1 MDNSNYLNPYIYRVI
16 SDHGLNKPDID
27 VAIQPSYTQAY
38 EDVIIEAYIHAYL
51 ASTFRH
57 LNLIFFEI
65 GANHPVATSASY
77 LLKQRFGLHTVLVE
91 ANPELIPALKQHR
104 PDDTVIHAAVT
115 HQDVKE
121 LPFYLSTD
129 NEISSM
135 NKEFVKAWKEGAIK
149 DTIMVPTVRINDIF
163 DAMKLPENVDII
175 LSIDV
180 EGCDYDILNDID
192 FQRYK
197 PFIIMVEPSEE
208 FAPGITKQMMDL
220 LIGQGYI
227 LYAKTYANLIFT
239 LRE

>member
-38 EDVIIEAYIHAYL
+38 EDVIIEAYIVGYL
-51 ASTFRH
+51 ASHSRQ
-57 LNLIFFEI
+57 LQLIFVEI

-180 EGCDYDILNDID
+180 EGCDYDILKDID

-208 FAPGITKQMMDL
+208 FAPGTIEKMMRL
-220 LIGQGYI
+220 LRGQGYV

>member
-1 MDNSNYLNPYIYRVI
+1 LDNSNYLNPYIYRVI

-104 PDDTVIHAAVT
+104 PDDTIIHAAVT
-115 HQDVKE
+115 YQDVKE

-180 EGCDYDILNDID
+180 EGCDYDILKDIN

-208 FAPGITKQMMDL
+208 FAPGTTKQMMDL

-227 LYAKTYANLIFT
+227 LYAKTFVNLIFT

>member
-38 EDVIIEAYIHAYL
+38 EDVIIEAYIVGYL
-51 ASTFRH
+51 ASHSRQ
-57 LNLIFFEI
+57 LQLIFVEI

-180 EGCDYDILNDID
+180 EGCDYDILKDID

-208 FAPGITKQMMDL
+208 FAPGTTKQMMDL

-227 LYAKTYANLIFT
+227 LYAKTFVNIIFT

>member
-1 MDNSNYLNPYIYRVI
+1 MGNYRYLNPYIYRKI
-16 SDHGLNKPDID
+16 DECGLNKPSLDVTID
-27 VAIQPSYTQAY
+27 PTYTQAY
-38 EDVIIEAYIHAYL
+38 EDVILEAYIVGYL
-51 ASTFRH
+51 ASHSRQ
-57 LNLIFFEI
+57 LQLIFVEI

-91 ANPELIPALKQHR
+91 ANPELLPAFKQHR
-104 PDDTVIHAAVT
+104 PDDTVVYAAVT
-115 HQDVKE
+115 HQDVAE
-121 LPFYLSTD
+121 LPFYLSPD

-135 NKEFVKAWKEGAIK
+135 NKEFVEAWKDGAIK
-149 DTIMVPTVRINDIF
+149 DTIMVPAVRINHLF
-163 DAMKLPENVDII
+163 DAMKLPANVDII

-192 FQRYK
+192 FKRYK

-208 FAPGITKQMMDL
+208 FAPGTTEQMMDL
-220 LIGQGYI
+220 LTGQGYI

>member
-1 MDNSNYLNPYIYRVI
+1 MDNSNYFNPYIYRVI

-104 PDDTVIHAAVT
+104 PDDTVVYAAVT
-115 HQDVKE
+115 HQDVAE

-149 DTIMVPTVRINDIF
+149 DTIMVPAVRINHLF
-163 DAMKLPENVDII
+163 DAMKLPANVDII

-208 FAPGITKQMMDL
+208 FAPGTTEQMMDL
-220 LIGQGYI
+220 LTGQGYI
-227 LYAKTYANLIFT
+227 LYAKTFVNLIFT

>member
-121 LPFYLSTD
+121 LPFYLSTN

-180 EGCDYDILNDID
+180 EGCDYDILKDID

-208 FAPGITKQMMDL
+208 FAPGTTKQMMDL

-227 LYAKTYANLIFT
+227 LYAKTFVNLIFT

>member
-135 NKEFVKAWKEGAIK
+135 NKEFVEAWKDGAIK

-180 EGCDYDILNDID
+180 EGCDYDILKDID

-227 LYAKTYANLIFT
+227 LYAKTFVNLIFT

>member
-91 ANPELIPALKQHR
+91 ANPELLPALKQHR
-104 PDDTVIHAAVT
+104 PDDTVVYAAVT
-115 HQDVKE
+115 HQDVAE
-121 LPFYLSTD
+121 LPFYLSPD
-129 NEISSM
+129 NEISSI
-135 NKEFVKAWKEGAIK
+135 NKEFVEAWKDGVIK
-149 DTIMVPTVRINDIF
+149 NTIMVPAVRINHLF
-163 DAMKLPENVDII
+163 DAMKLPANVDII

-192 FQRYK
+192 FKRYK

-208 FAPGITKQMMDL
+208 FAPGTTEQMMDL
-220 LIGQGYI
+220 LTGQGYV

>member
-38 EDVIIEAYIHAYL
+38 EDVIIEAYIVGYL
-51 ASTFRH
+51 ASHSRQ
-57 LNLIFFEI
+57 LQLIFVEI

-180 EGCDYDILNDID
+180 EGCDYDILKDID

-208 FAPGITKQMMDL
+208 FAPGTTKQMMDL

-227 LYAKTYANLIFT
+227 LYAKTFVNLIFT
-239 LRE
+239 LLE